1 MTKLYDGS
9 NIYGARKDNKNNPH
23 DCTCVSS
30 AALAAVIV
38 GELDAAVGAA
48 WVTGVRQAFIDVSFT
63 ALSHV
68 ASWALALVA
77 ANTVHTASLV
87 KALGLL
93 RHRVSKRCAVINVD
107 FAVNTWNIMWTM
119 LGIRS
124 TPRLL
129 LIIPK
134 ALRCLS

>member
-1 MTKLYDGS
+1 M
-9 NIYGARKDNKNNPH
+9 GA
-23 DCTCVSS
+23 T
-30 AALAAVIV
+30 
-38 GELDAAVGAA
+38 

-68 ASWALALVA
+68 ASWALAVVA
-77 ANTVHTASLV
+77 TNTVYTASLV

-124 TPRLL
+124 TSRLV
-129 LIIPK
+129 LITLK
-134 ALRCLS
+134 ARRCLS